1 MALSD
6 LPSRATAASIT
17 VVEFGP
23 AVSYKVADH
32 FSIGLSVGYQMLD
45 TALEAKINLHTA
57 CVGGAV
63 QRQEH
68 AVERSRRAQPRE
80 RLGEDPVEERLVAGT
95 ARAHCGEQGGQSCP
109 WPGAVHAA
117 REAEDGAW
125 AARRSGV
132 EIRGEVVAGEQD
144 IRLELGARRHRS
156 VAVGFQHEPAYGDAR
171 RGVDGPGH
179 RIGLPC

>member
-1 MALSD
+1 MSA
-6 LPSRATAASIT
+6 SRAIATLTLACRSS
-17 VVEFGP
+17 VP
-23 AVSYKVADH
+23 AIGTSYRREQRA
-32 FSIGLSVGYQMLD
+32 VGVD
-45 TALEAKINLHTA
+45 VTGR
-57 CVGGAV
+57 VGGAV